1 MMRQGFL
8 RYRKACGLVM
18 IVVLLLAVTAGC
30 GSAKDED
37 AGANPAPE
45 TKAAA
50 GIFAWAEEAVATAQ
64 VPSAESPKEAE
75 GKTDKAETDAAKT
88 ASASSSS
95 ANTGKATASAGSSA
109 KTAAA
114 SSGSSSS
121 AGSSEGESY
130 GQGTPTPQ
138 SSSSGGKQ
146 AQPAAQTCT
155 LSVECGSILNHLDDL
170 TAGKESL
177 VPADGRILPATSVSF
192 SEGDTV
198 FDVLKKAMREEGI
211 LFEFE
216 TTPLYSGVYIEGIA
230 NLYEFDCGPLSGWM
244 YAVNGVFPNYG
255 CGSCKV
261 KDGDKIRWIYTCD
274 LGRDIGGGDS
284 AGQMGR

>member
-30 GSAKDED
+30 GSAKDEG
-37 AGANPAPE
+37 AGANPASE
-45 TKAAA
+45 TKADA

-64 VPSAESPKEAE
+64 LPSAESSKEAD
-75 GKTDKAETDAAKT
+75 GKTEKAGTDAAKT

-95 ANTGKATASAGSSA
+95 ASTGKTTASAGSSA

-114 SSGSSSS
+114 SSESSSS

-177 VPADGRILPATSVSF
+177 VPADGVILPATSVSF
-192 SEGDTV
+192 SDGDTV
-198 FDVLKKAMREEGI
+198 FDVLKKTMREEGI

>member
-8 RYRKACGLVM
+8 RYRKVCGLVM

-30 GSAKDED
+30 GSAKDEG
-37 AGANPAPE
+37 AGKNPAPE

-75 GKTDKAETDAAKT
+75 GKTEKAGTNAAKT

-95 ANTGKATASAGSSA
+95 ANTGKTTASAGSSA

-146 AQPAAQTCT
+146 TQPAAQTCV

-177 VPADGRILPATSVSF
+177 VPADGVILPATSVSF
-192 SEGDTV
+192 SDGDTV
-198 FDVLKKAMREEGI
+198 FDVLKKTMREEGI